1 MNKIKGFL
9 ERKDNEIVGIAS
21 SESGDR
27 DGEIIRQEGWDLKNF
42 EMNPVLLAS
51 HNYHEFPIGRVTEL
65 KIEGGRLYFK
75 AIFSEATQKAREAYA
90 MVKEGVLNT
99 FSVGFIP
106 RQYDANDSSI
116 ITRAELLEISLVSVP
131 ANAEAIVIAKG
142 MKENALANVL
152 VKYWTL
158 EKEIE
163 EGTETPVE
171 PVVVEP
177 VVEETTEQKS
187 LKALS
192 DIHAVVLESNTL
204 LKKLDAS
211 LGNKGNGEDIQGR
224 SIAIEDSR
232 LLKKTTGML
241 QELCKNI
248 NRKDGEKI

>member
-9 ERKDNEIVGIAS
+9 ERKDNEIIGIAS

-51 HNYHEFPIGRVTEL
+51 HNYYEFPIGRVTEL

-131 ANAEAIVIAKG
+131 ANAEAVVIAKG
-142 MKENALANVL
+142 MKENTLANAL
-152 VKYWTL
+152 VKYWAV
-158 EKEIE
+158 EKELE
-163 EGTETPVE
+163 EGETAPVE
-171 PVVVEP
+171 TVVEP
-177 VVEETTEQKS
+177 VAEETPEKKS
-187 LKALS
+187 LKALT
-192 DIHAVVLESNTL
+192 DIHAVAIENNTL
-204 LKKLDAS
+204 LKEITAN
-211 LGNKGNGEDIQGR
+211 LGNKSIGKDGDGR
-224 SIAIEDSR
+224 SIAVEDEK
-232 LLKKTTGML
+232 LLKRTTGLL
-241 QELCKNI
+241 QELCHSI